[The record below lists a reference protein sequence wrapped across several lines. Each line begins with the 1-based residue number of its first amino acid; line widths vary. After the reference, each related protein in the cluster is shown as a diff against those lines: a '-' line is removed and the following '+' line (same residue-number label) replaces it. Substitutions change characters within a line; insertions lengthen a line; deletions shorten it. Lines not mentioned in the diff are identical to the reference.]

1 MDWKYLA
8 DQKGNNKVMNREMVI
23 QNVMTNYGKYGVTE
37 DMISNIIDIGIEGG
51 LSYDFIY
58 YDICRKLS
66 ELTGE
71 EFMCTSSDMAR
82 AFGISD
88 DEMQKIIEE
97 ARKELMEAGEDP
109 DEYFREVSVQKFMM

>member
-1 MDWKYLA
+1 MD
-8 DQKGNNKVMNREMVI
+8 REMVM
-23 QNVMTNYGKYGVTE
+23 QNVMINYGKYGVTE
-37 DMISNIIDIGIEGG
+37 DVISNIIDIGLEGG

-66 ELTGE
+66 ELTGQ

-88 DEMQKIIEE
+88 GEMQKIIEE
-97 ARKELMEAGEDP
+97 ARKGLIKAGEDP
-109 DEYFREVSVQKFMM
+109 DEYFREVPVQRFMM

>member
-1 MDWKYLA
+1 MD
-8 DQKGNNKVMNREMVI
+8 REMLM
-23 QNVMTNYGKYGVTE
+23 QNIMTNYSKYGVTE

-71 EFMCTSSDMAR
+71 EFICTSSDMAR

-88 DEMQKIIEE
+88 DEMMRMIQET
-97 ARKELMEAGEDP
+97 RKN
-109 DEYFREVSVQKFMM
+109 

>member
-1 MDWKYLA
+1 
-8 DQKGNNKVMNREMVI
+8 MNREMVI
-23 QNVMTNYGKYGVTE
+23 QNVMTNYGKYGITE

-97 ARKELMEAGEDP
+97 ARKELMEAGEDS